1 MSRRARR
8 SVNKSG
14 TAAALAAALITLTA
28 CFGTGEN
35 LPRGD
40 GRITGVLYDQSSGAP
55 LEGVTVTMDNRGG
68 TCAAT
73 TESDGSFSLDTGMV
87 VRGEG
92 YNVRFY
98 LQNYQHASR
107 AAVFQLPNLRVDLGR
122 VDLYDSGPVEERTVT
137 GRILDNLSDDGL
149 ADAGVSVQV
158 TYAPLPGGDTVT
170 ETYVALTDG
179 QGNFRVTGKGFML
192 HSSYVLTVSKT
203 NYITRSDVTVLVAGS
218 SSVMDGGAAHLILNF
233 GNIAGTV
240 IDDSGTAPLA
250 GARVSAV
257 DGLGNEVSGTTGPGG
272 EFLLESE
279 HFYLGRDYTVSIAKD
294 DYFPASAGVYIAH
307 TEIGRASCRERV

>member
-240 IDDSGTAPLA
+240 IDDNQFKFTERLFQNGAYRFKDIPFSIIRRNNDADEWHQLIISSSFSSFRLLLIARAMISG
-250 GARVSAV
+250 GS
-257 DGLGNEVSGTTGPGG
+257 
-272 EFLLESE
+272 FL
-279 HFYLGRDYTVSIAKD
+279 
-294 DYFPASAGVYIAH
+294 
-307 TEIGRASCRERV
+307 RASIFFSNALFLS